1 MKVLIFLFLVQFWSC
16 RVWNQNPHKAKT
28 RRLAEK
34 MGRKLYLE
42 DLTLNFANYPLDQ
55 MDTTNT
61 NTYQMEGHNRRSSQ
75 MRQIGSW
82 FGDVDMSIDDFRDAI
97 SRKLDQLNMSL
108 QKPKLPF
115 MGMYNGAIQPGLS
128 FSQSMPQ
135 GSNQQGFN
143 PSMAAGTQMSFMPS
157 TNNRGGISNRKEPGS
172 SQNSQ
177 QADD

>member
-1 MKVLIFLFLVQFWSC
+1 MKLIILLVLVQFWNC
-16 RVWNQNPHKAKT
+16 RVWNQIPHKAKT

-34 MGRKLYLE
+34 IDRKLFLE
-42 DLTLNFANYPLDQ
+42 DLNLNFASYPLDQ

-82 FGDVDMSIDDFRDAI
+82 FGDVDMSVDDFRDQI

-128 FSQSMPQ
+128 FSQSVPP
-135 GSNQQGFN
+135 GFI
-143 PSMAAGTQMSFMPS
+143 PSAAGTQMSYLQS
-157 TNNRGGISNRKEPGS
+157 QGGFSNAN
-172 SQNSQ
+172 NSQ
-177 QADD
+177 MVNEEQRA